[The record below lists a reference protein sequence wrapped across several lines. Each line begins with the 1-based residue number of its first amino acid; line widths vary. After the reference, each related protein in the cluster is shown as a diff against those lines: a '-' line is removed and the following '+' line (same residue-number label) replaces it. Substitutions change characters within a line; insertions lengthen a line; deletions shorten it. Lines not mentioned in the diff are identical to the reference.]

1 MEDFAVVAVG
11 HFASE
16 VVFME
21 PWAQQL
27 RELFQEAG
35 LGLDV
40 MVAATQPPPCCYG

>member
-1 MEDFAVVAVG
+1 VG

-21 PWAQQL
+21 PWARQL
-27 RELFQEAG
+27 RKLFQEAG

-40 MVAATQPPPCCYG
+40 MVAADQPAPCCYR